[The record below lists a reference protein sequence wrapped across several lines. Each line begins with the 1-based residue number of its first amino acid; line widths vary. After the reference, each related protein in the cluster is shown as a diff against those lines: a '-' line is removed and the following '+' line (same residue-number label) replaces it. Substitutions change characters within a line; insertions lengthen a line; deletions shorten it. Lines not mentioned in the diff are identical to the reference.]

1 MDGLKVMNYKL
12 MKDIFKIYEN
22 EVRKNTK
29 NKKKIYSFEKHKM
42 MYINDIYN
50 TIYNYKTSGDYTC
63 KYNIFLITRPKCR
76 IVMSLNIKDKVINH
90 YVTRHYLI
98 PKLEKYLDFRNVA
111 TRSGMGT
118 SYARVLINKYLEKNK
133 KYNNF
138 YILKMDI
145 SKYFYTIDHNIL
157 KSLLKG
163 KLSNKEYN
171 FICDILNSTNYS
183 YINKSIGF
191 FRNRSDI
198 PFDKLP
204 FYEQNKGLP
213 IGNMTSQFLSIF
225 YLYKLDHK
233 IVHDYKVK
241 YYVRYMDD
249 FILIDKDKEK
259 LKKIFLLVKN
269 ELEKTYNLK
278 LNLNKCH
285 ITNCKEGFVF
295 LGYKYKII
303 NTKTIITLEQS
314 SKKRILKI
322 IKEVN
327 YLYNT
332 GKITFESYFS
342 SINNYL
348 HSNKLSSRWWIK
360 RNIYKEIDKYYEF
373 NK

>member
-1 MDGLKVMNYKL
+1 
-12 MKDIFKIYEN
+12 
-22 EVRKNTK
+22 
-29 NKKKIYSFEKHKM
+29 
-42 MYINDIYN
+42 
-50 TIYNYKTSGDYTC
+50 
-63 KYNIFLITRPKCR
+63 
-76 IVMSLNIKDKVINH
+76 
-90 YVTRHYLI
+90 
-98 PKLEKYLDFRNVA
+98 
-111 TRSGMGT
+111 
-118 SYARVLINKYLEKNK
+118 
-133 KYNNF
+133 
-138 YILKMDI
+138 
-145 SKYFYTIDHNIL
+145 
-157 KSLLKG
+157 
-163 KLSNKEYN
+163 
-171 FICDILNSTNYS
+171 
-183 YINKSIGF
+183 
-191 FRNRSDI
+191 
-198 PFDKLP
+198 
-204 FYEQNKGLP
+204 
-213 IGNMTSQFLSIF
+213 
-225 YLYKLDHK
+225 
-233 IVHDYKVK
+233 
-241 YYVRYMDD
+241 MDD

-314 SKKRILKI
+314 SKKRILKR

-360 RNIYKEIDKYYEF
+360 RNIYKEMDKYYEF